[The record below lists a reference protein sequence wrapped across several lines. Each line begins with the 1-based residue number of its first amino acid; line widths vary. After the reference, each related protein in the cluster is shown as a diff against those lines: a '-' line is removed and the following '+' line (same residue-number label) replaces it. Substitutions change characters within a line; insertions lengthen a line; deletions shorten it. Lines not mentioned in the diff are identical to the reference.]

1 MKALRLLSI
10 LAACCAF
17 GTMTPSAWAAEPAPA
32 KPATPAATPPASK
45 PTNESA
51 APKADEPSSAA
62 QPSAKAEGTQGEEDD
77 EAAEEQRAATAKPKA
92 PGKGSPERFVP
103 SEQVRA
109 DFDVSFPVDI

>member
-17 GTMTPSAWAAEPAPA
+17 GTMVSSAWAAEPVAP
-32 KPATPAATPPASK
+32 KPS
-45 PTNESA
+45 NESA

-62 QPSAKAEGTQGEEDD
+62 QAAAQPSAGAEGTQGVEDD
-77 EAAEEQRAATAKPKA
+77 QDAEQQRAAPKPKA

-109 DFDVSFPVDI
+109 DFDVSFPIDI